1 MNKLSLG
8 KNALRYGLITGML
21 LIVYSLILYI
31 LDVDMQS
38 GAQYASILILLIM
51 SIVAVTN
58 WRDKHNDGNLS
69 YGQGLGTGTLVAL
82 YGGILAA
89 IYTYIFLKFIDPGM
103 IQDILDTT
111 EQKMYEQNPDLTS
124 EQAEM
129 ALSWTRKMMNPG
141 AMAVM
146 GAFGNV
152 FWGFIMSLIYS
163 IFLKKEAPVQFDEP
177 VDEE

>member
-31 LDVDMQS
+31 LEVDMQS

-69 YGQGLGTGTLVAL
+69 YSQGLGTGTLVAL
-82 YGGILAA
+82 YSGILAS
-89 IYTYIFLKFIDPGM
+89 IYTFIFLKFIDPGM
-103 IQDILDTT
+103 VQEIVDMA
-111 EQKMYEQNPDLTS
+111 EQKMYEQNPNLTS
-124 EQAEM
+124 EQAEI
-129 ALSWTRKMMNPG
+129 ALSWTRKMTSPG
-141 AMAVM
+141 AMSVM
-146 GAFGNV
+146 GLIGNV
-152 FWGFIMSLIYS
+152 FWGFILSLIYS
-163 IFLKKEAPVQFDEP
+163 IFLKKEAPVRFDEP
-177 VDEE
+177 ASEE